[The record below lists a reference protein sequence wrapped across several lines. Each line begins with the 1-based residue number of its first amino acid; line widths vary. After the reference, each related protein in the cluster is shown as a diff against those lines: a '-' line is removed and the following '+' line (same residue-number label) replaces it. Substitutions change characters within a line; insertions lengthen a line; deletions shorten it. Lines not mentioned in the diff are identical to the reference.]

1 MAPCAAGGA
10 AALVGAPEKLNR
22 TPAKIIGRGRCRLI
36 VGLIVVM
43 DLGVIRS
50 VVLFIRLNVLKG

>member
-22 TPAKIIGRGRCRLI
+22 TPTSMIGRGRCRLI
-36 VGLIVVM
+36 GVM
-43 DLGVIRS
+43 DLGIVGS
-50 VVLFIRLNVLKG
+50 VVLFISLNVVKG